1 MKQLIVLIAMI
12 ILGVA
17 VGALIIGFSS
27 TAEKIKTKTDER
39 IVNSIDGWFSSSSGV
54 EADAVW
60 FV

>member
-27 TAEKIKTKTDER
+27 TAETIKDRTDER
-39 IVNSIDGWFSSSSGV
+39 VIKSIDGWVSSSAGREMLS
-54 EADAVW
+54 
-60 FV
+60 